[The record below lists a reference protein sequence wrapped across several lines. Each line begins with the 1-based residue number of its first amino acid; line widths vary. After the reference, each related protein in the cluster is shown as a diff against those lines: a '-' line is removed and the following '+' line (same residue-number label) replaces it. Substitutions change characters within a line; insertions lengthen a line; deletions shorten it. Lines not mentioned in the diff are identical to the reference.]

1 MQKEHAAMAPPIRR
15 SRRQQLFNAVS
26 IAFVL
31 AVAGSATASPGGPK
45 GGGGGKKTD
54 TTPPTVAF
62 ASPSGSA
69 TVSGLV
75 PVAGTASDNGQLAR
89 IDVSVDG
96 NAYQPASGTSAWTYA
111 LDSTAYPDG
120 THTVRARAT
129 DASSNTAIA
138 TLSVTVQNSVTID
151 TTPPAVAIALPS
163 PGSSVVGDVSVS
175 GNASDNGTIS
185 KVEVSVDG
193 GSYSPAQ
200 GTATW
205 SYTLD
210 TTSLSNGAH
219 TVAARATDE
228 AGNAAFALET
238 VSVQNATSIGAPVA
252 RPPTAAG
259 TLGGFAFQDLNRDGI
274 FEAGEQPLADQHL
287 FLYDAG
293 GTYLGNAYTD
303 AAGWYQ
309 FDDLP
314 DGAYRVQ
321 FAPASWWAIR
331 ADWVPDTTGSLY
343 AVSNVRLTSTAS
355 ADFGWRA
362 IVRSTD
368 PNAPFSSYVGTNGL
382 KVKSYDDVIP
392 AKAIYDRLMSG
403 LLIGPEARFTT
414 IRFDFAPTGSTSTTA
429 ASTGGAYTSYAA
441 TSNVS
446 FVSWLDGDDGLF
458 HEYGH
463 AWSLYNAY
471 IVQQDPTLAAY
482 LRARGLAGDPRV
494 GTSYAWNTREMIAED
509 YRQLFGTPS
518 ARAATQMNRDIPD
531 AKDIP
536 GLATFLGGAFT
547 SPPADPLRG

>member
-1 MQKEHAAMAPPIRR
+1 MDPSTRL
-15 SRRQQLFNAVS
+15 SRRQQVFNVVS
-26 IAFVL
+26 IAVVL
-31 AVAGSATASPGGPK
+31 TIAGSAMASPGGPK
-45 GGGGGKKTD
+45 GGGGGGGGGGKRTD
-54 TTPPTVAF
+54 ATPPTVAF
-62 ASPSGSA
+62 ISPAESA
-69 TVSGLV
+69 TVSGRV
-75 PVAGTASDNGQLAR
+75 SISGSAADNAQLAR

-96 NAYQPASGTSAWTYA
+96 GPYQPASGTSAWTYA

-120 THTVRARAT
+120 SHTLRARAT
-129 DASSNTAIA
+129 DAAANTAFA
-138 TLSVTVQNSVTID
+138 TLSVIIRNSVDID

-163 PGSSVVGDVSVS
+163 AGSSVGGDVSVS
-175 GNASDNGTIS
+175 GNASDNGTVS

-193 GSYSPAQ
+193 GSYGPAQ

-205 SYTLD
+205 RYTLD
-210 TTSLSNGAH
+210 TTSLSDGAH
-219 TVAARATDE
+219 TVTARATDE
-228 AGNAAFALET
+228 AGNAATARET
-238 VSVQNATSIGAPVA
+238 VSVQNTTSLGPPVVRPLMAP
-252 RPPTAAG
+252 G

-274 FEAGEQPLADQHL
+274 FEAGEQPLADEHL
-287 FLYDAG
+287 FLYDGG
-293 GTYLGNAYTD
+293 GTYLGNTYTD

-309 FDDLP
+309 FDDLA

-321 FAPASWWAIR
+321 FAPASWWSIR
-331 ADWVPDTTGSLY
+331 EDWVPDTTGSLF
-343 AVSNVRLTSTAS
+343 AVVNVQLTASAS

-368 PNAPFSSYVGTNGL
+368 PNAPFSSYVGANGL
-382 KVKSYDDVIP
+382 RVKSYDDVIP

-429 ASTGGAYTSYAA
+429 SSSGGVYTSFTA
-441 TSNVS
+441 TSDVS

-482 LRARGLAGDPRV
+482 LRARGLVGDPRV
-494 GTSYAWNTREMIAED
+494 GTSYAWNAREMIAED

-518 ARAATQMNRDIPD
+518 ARAVTQMNRDIPD
-531 AKDIP
+531 AKDVP
-536 GLATFLGGAFT
+536 GLAAFLSGAFT
-547 SPPADPLRG
+547 TPSA

>member
-1 MQKEHAAMAPPIRR
+1 MQKEHAAMAPPTRP
-15 SRRQQLFNAVS
+15 SRRQQIFNAVS
-26 IAFVL
+26 IAL
-31 AVAGSATASPGGPK
+31 ILTVAGSATASPGGPK
-45 GGGGGKKTD
+45 GGGGGGGRKTD
-54 TTPPTVAF
+54 ATPPTVAF
-62 ASPSGSA
+62 VSPSGSA
-69 TVSGLV
+69 AVSGLV
-75 PVAGTASDNGQLAR
+75 VVAGTASDNVQLAR

-96 NAYQPASGTSAWTYA
+96 SAYQPASGTSAWTYA

-129 DASSNTAIA
+129 DAAANTAIA
-138 TLSVTVQNSVTID
+138 TLSVTTRNSVNID

-163 PGSSVVGDVSVS
+163 AGSSVAGDVSVS
-175 GNASDNGTIS
+175 GNASDNWTVS

-193 GSYSPAQ
+193 GSYSPAL

-205 SYTLD
+205 QYTLD
-210 TTSLSNGAH
+210 TTALSNGAH
-219 TVAARATDE
+219 TVTARATDE
-228 AGNAAFALET
+228 VGNEASALET
-238 VSVQNATSIGAPVA
+238 VSVQNATSLGPPVA
-252 RPPTAAG
+252 RPPIAAG
-259 TLGGFAFQDLNRDGI
+259 TLGGFGFQDLNRDGI
-274 FEAGEQPLADQHL
+274 FEAGEKPLAAQHL

-309 FDDLP
+309 FDNLP

-331 ADWVPDTTGSLY
+331 GDWVPDTTGSLY
-343 AVSNVRLTSTAS
+343 AVFNVQLTSTAF

-382 KVKSYDDVIP
+382 RVKSYDDVIP

-429 ASTGGAYTSYAA
+429 YSAGGVYTSYAA

-471 IVQQDPTLAAY
+471 MVQQDPTLAAY

-531 AKDIP
+531 AKDVP
-536 GLATFLGGAFT
+536 GLAAFLSDAFT
-547 SPPADPLRG
+547 APPG

>member
-1 MQKEHAAMAPPIRR
+1 MAPLTRR
-15 SRRQQLFNAVS
+15 SRLQQVLNAAS
-26 IAFVL
+26 IALVL
-31 AVAGSATASPGGPK
+31 TLAGSALASPGGPK
-45 GGGGGKKTD
+45 GGGGGGGGGKKTD
-54 TTPPTVAF
+54 ATPPTVAF
-62 ASPSGSA
+62 VSPSDGA
-69 TVSGLV
+69 TVSGPLSIS
-75 PVAGTASDNGQLAR
+75 GTASDNTQLAR

-96 NAYQPASGTSAWTYA
+96 GAYQPASGTSAWTYA

-120 THTVRARAT
+120 SHTVRARAS
-129 DASSNTAIA
+129 DAAGNTALA
-138 TLSVTVQNSVTID
+138 TLSVTVRNSVSID
-151 TTPPAVAIALPS
+151 ATPPAVAIAVPS
-163 PGSSVVGDVSVS
+163 SGSSVSGDVSVS
-175 GNASDNGTIS
+175 GSASDNGTVA

-205 SYTLD
+205 RYTLD
-210 TTSLSNGAH
+210 TTSLPNGAH

-228 AGNAAFALET
+228 AGNVASALET
-238 VSVQNATSIGAPVA
+238 VSVQNTTSLGAPVV
-252 RPPTAAG
+252 RPSMAAG
-259 TLGGFAFQDLNRDGI
+259 TLGGFAFQDLNRDGV
-274 FEAGEQPLADQHL
+274 FETGEQPLADQHL

-293 GTYLGNAYTD
+293 GTYLGNSYTD
-303 AAGWYQ
+303 ATGWYQ
-309 FDDLP
+309 FDNLP
-314 DGAYRVQ
+314 DGGYRVQ

-331 ADWVPDTTGSLY
+331 QDWVPDTTGSLF
-343 AVSNVRLTSTAS
+343 AAINVQLTASAS

-382 KVKSYDDVIP
+382 RVKSYDDVIP
-392 AKAIYDRLMSG
+392 AKTIYDRLMSG

-414 IRFDFAPTGSTSTTA
+414 VRFDFAPTGSTSTTA
-429 ASTGGAYTSYAA
+429 SATDGLYTSYAA

-494 GTSYAWNTREMIAED
+494 GTSYAWSLREMIAED

-518 ARAATQMNRDIPD
+518 ARAVTQMNRDIPN
-531 AKDIP
+531 AKDVP
-536 GLATFLGGAFT
+536 GLAAFLSGSFT
-547 SPPADPLRG
+547 APLS